1 MMDGTR
7 AMRAKSA
14 NFDRVP
20 HVPTQGVAVSK
31 TAGAIWRSPF
41 LEIRRSETASTAKY
55 TSGATI
61 TMLVILMRNDSESAM
76 AATKNDDDSLCSTY
90 RRRRQNPTIAKLSDG
105 TSGMNDRPAK
115 IFTGAKL

>member
-1 MMDGTR
+1 MMDGTS

-14 NFDRVP
+14 NFDRGP
-20 HVPTQGVAVSK
+20 HVATQGVAVSK

-41 LEIRRSETASTAKY
+41 LELPRSAPSTTTRYKK
-55 TSGATI
+55 GAAI
-61 TMLVILMRNDSESAM
+61 TLLVILRRTERESAL

-90 RRRRQNPTIAKLSDG
+90 RRRRYNPTIAKLSDG